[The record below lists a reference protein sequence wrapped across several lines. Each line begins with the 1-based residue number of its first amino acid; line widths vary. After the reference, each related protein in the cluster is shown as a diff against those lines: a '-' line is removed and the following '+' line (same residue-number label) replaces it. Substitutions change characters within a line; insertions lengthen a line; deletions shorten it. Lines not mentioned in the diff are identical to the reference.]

1 MSTQNLPK
9 GMAGTT
15 DYHPNVGPVLIIAG
29 RCSVEA
35 SKDGKLVRQELVTVT
50 KNGRQVVRVS
60 KEALH
65 RT

>member
-1 MSTQNLPK
+1 
-9 GMAGTT
+9 MAGTT
-15 DYHPNVGPVLIIAG
+15 DYHPNVEPGLSIAG
-29 RCSVEA
+29 RYSVEA

-50 KNGRQVVRVS
+50 KNGRRVLRVS